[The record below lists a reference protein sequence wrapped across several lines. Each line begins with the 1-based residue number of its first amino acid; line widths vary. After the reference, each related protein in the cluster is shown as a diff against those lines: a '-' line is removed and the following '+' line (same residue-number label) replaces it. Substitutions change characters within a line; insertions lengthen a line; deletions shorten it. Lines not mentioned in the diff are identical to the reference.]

1 MRMEIILFFQSTER
15 LSWRK
20 KLSGVYRYAREHN
33 WFVQVVERFATMSD
47 IARAIAH
54 WKPTGCLIDRAL
66 SAGAPPDRYFKNIP
80 SVYLDQNPSFPSR
93 IHPALVHDSAA
104 EASLAGGTLLDMNL
118 RSYAYLEVGRN
129 LFWDTERFERFKDDA
144 SARGHS
150 VIRLSRQ
157 NIRKSIVSLPKPCGI
172 LAANDQMALEAFNAA
187 VTGGFSVPD
196 DIAIAGID
204 NDEIYC
210 ESVSPGITSAEPDF
224 EGAGYRLA
232 EMLADEIDRAKRR
245 LPPQIPPKIEHYGP
259 LKLVRRGSTLPVRGM
274 NPRVVRAV
282 EFIRCNACS
291 RTIDIDAVAER
302 MKCSRRLA
310 TLLFRKE
317 TGHTILDEIR
327 SRRFEKICELL
338 SQTALPISTIIDQSG
353 YASESFAKRLFRK
366 NTGTTMREWRKLQ
379 NNRN

>member
-20 KLSGVYRYAREHN
+20 KLSGVYRYARKHN
-33 WFVQVVERFATMSD
+33 WFVQVVERFATTSD

-104 EASLAGGTLLDMNL
+104 EASLAGGALLDMDL

-129 LFWDTERFERFKDDA
+129 LFWDTERFERFKIEA

-172 LAANDQMALEAFNAA
+172 LAANDQFSVEAFNAA

-196 DIAIAGID
+196 DVAIAGID

-232 EMLADEIDRAKRR
+232 EMLADEIDRAKSG

-259 LKLVRRGSTLPVRGM
+259 LKLVRRGSTLSVQGM
-274 NPRVVRAV
+274 NPRVVRAM
-282 EFIRCNACS
+282 EFIRCNACN
-291 RTIDIDAVAER
+291 RTIDIDAVAEQ

-327 SRRFEKICELL
+327 NRRLENICNLL
-338 SQTALPISTIIDQSG
+338 SQTSLPISSIIGQSG
-353 YASESFAKRLFRK
+353 YASESFAKRLFHK
-366 NTGTTMREWRKLQ
+366 TTGMTMKQYRSA
-379 NNRN
+379 NR

>member
-1 MRMEIILFFQSTER
+1 MEIILFFQSTER

-20 KLSGVYRYAREHN
+20 KLSGVHRYAREHA
-33 WFVQVVERFATMSD
+33 WFVQVIERFTSTAD
-47 IARAIAH
+47 IQNAIAH
-54 WKPTGCLIDRAL
+54 WKPTGCLVDRAL
-66 SAGAPPDRYFKNIP
+66 NNCIPPDEYFQDIP
-80 SVYLDQNPSFPSR
+80 SVYLDQNPAAPSR
-93 IHPALVHDSAA
+93 MHPALVHDSAA
-104 EASLAGGTLLDMNL
+104 EASLSGGALLDMDL
-118 RSYAYLEVGRN
+118 RSYAYLGTGRS
-129 LFWDTERFERFKDDA
+129 LFWDAERLEQFKREA
-144 SARGHS
+144 SSRGHT

-157 NIRKSIVSLPKPCGI
+157 NIRKSIEALPKPCGI
-172 LAANDQMALEAFNAA
+172 LAANDQIAVEAFNAA
-187 VTGGFSVPD
+187 VTGGFSIPD
-196 DIAIAGID
+196 DVAIAGID
-204 NDEIYC
+204 NDEMYC

-232 EMLADEIDRAKRR
+232 EMLAEEIDRAKSG
-245 LPPQIPPKIEHYGP
+245 LPPKIPPKIEHYGP
-259 LKLVRRGSTLPVRGM
+259 LRLVGRGSTLPVRGM
-274 NPRVVRAV
+274 NPRVVRAM
-282 EFIRCNACS
+282 EFIRCNACN
-291 RTIDIDAVAER
+291 RTIDIDAVAEQ

-327 SRRFEKICELL
+327 SRRFKKICELL

>member
-1 MRMEIILFFQSTER
+1 
-15 LSWRK
+15 
-20 KLSGVYRYAREHN
+20 
-33 WFVQVVERFATMSD
+33 
-47 IARAIAH
+47 
-54 WKPTGCLIDRAL
+54 
-66 SAGAPPDRYFKNIP
+66 
-80 SVYLDQNPSFPSR
+80 
-93 IHPALVHDSAA
+93 
-104 EASLAGGTLLDMNL
+104 MNS

-129 LFWDTERFERFKDDA
+129 LFWDTERFERFRDDA

-232 EMLADEIDRAKRR
+232 EMLAEEIDRAKNG
-245 LPPQIPPKIEHYGP
+245 LSPQIPPKTEHYGP
-259 LKLVRRGSTLPVRGM
+259 LRLVRRGSTLSVQGM

-282 EFIRCNACS
+282 EFIRRNACN
-291 RTIDIDAVAER
+291 RTIDIDAVAEQ

-317 TGHTILDEIR
+317 TGHTILDVIR
-327 SRRFEKICELL
+327 SRRFENICNLL
-338 SQTALPISTIIDQSG
+338 SQTSLSISTVIDQSG

-366 NTGTTMREWRKLQ
+366 NTGMTMKEWRKSQ
-379 NNRN
+379 G